1 MVRILVVDDD
11 PVFLTL
17 VTQELANTGHA
28 ALVAGSARAALKLL
42 DAGAPVALVLTD
54 ILMPD
59 MDGIELILTLTR
71 AYPTLPIIAV
81 STGGSWPDGVTLDS
95 AQTLGADRV
104 LRKPI
109 RPGLIGATIATL
121 LRPVPAGGAAE
132 TVPAG

>member
-1 MVRILVVDDD
+1 MVVDDD

-17 VTQELANTGHA
+17 VIQELADAGHA

-42 DAGAPVALVLTD
+42 EAGEPIALVLTD

-59 MDGIELILTLTR
+59 MDGIELILTLKQ
-71 AYPTLPIIAV
+71 AYSTLPIIAV
-81 STGGSWPDGVTLDS
+81 STGGSWPDAVTLDT

-109 RPGLIGATIATL
+109 RPGLIGETIATL
-121 LRPVPAGGAAE
+121 LKPVRQRRAAEAVPAD
-132 TVPAG
+132 